1 MEGSRA
7 SSVKTKS
14 NVADERNLVKGFEEG
29 LQVSETV
36 EKIFKLLRQLD

>member
-14 NVADERNLVKGFEEG
+14 NVAGERNPVKGFEEG
-29 LQVSETV
+29 LQISETV